1 MLSSIKFS
9 IAVLLF
15 SAAISPL
22 MARERIAVMQFE
34 AGKKIRP
41 AEAEYI
47 TERIRVAL
55 IKTEKFDVVSN
66 DQIGYVDSCSAE
78 TCLAAVGRA
87 LGCTHMVV
95 GKIDHAFDQY
105 TLSAKILDVAG
116 KKYLKAEEITI
127 EKKEAIAASSGKLVE
142 SLTAGLTVVSAPVT
156 PAPPQRTG
164 RPYQRKD
171 YGLMIGLTALAP
183 GAGHLYAQQW
193 RGAFYGTLWV
203 GSAIGL
209 FFGQIFYS
217 SNTTAYEN
225 AVTDFDTYYDRA
237 QTWKKVRGYSSY
249 VLIAIYAIALIDILV
264 TGQNYEK
271 RFVRLEQADENVRFV
286 FVGTGSVSD
295 ISKRTDDATRVAVVR
310 SF

>member
-1 MLSSIKFS
+1 MHSL
-9 IAVLLF
+9 V
-15 SAAISPL
+15 
-22 MARERIAVMQFE
+22 ARERIAVMQFE
-34 AGKKIRP
+34 AGKKIKP
-41 AEAEYI
+41 AEAEFI
-47 TERIRVAL
+47 TERIRIAL

-116 KKYLKAEEITI
+116 KKYIKAEEIII
-127 EKKEAIAASSGKLVE
+127 EDKAAITASSGKLVE
-142 SLTAGLTVVSAPVT
+142 NLTTGLPVT
-156 PAPPQRTG
+156 SVASIPAPAQKAS

-171 YGLMIGLTALAP
+171 YGLMVGLTALAP
-183 GAGHLYAQQW
+183 GAGHLYAKQW
-193 RGAFYGTLWV
+193 RGAIYGTLWV

-209 FFGQIFYS
+209 FFGQFFYS
-217 SNTTAYEN
+217 SNMTTYEN

-249 VLIAIYAIALIDILV
+249 VLLATYAIALLDILI
-264 TGQNYEK
+264 TGPSYEK
-271 RFVRLEQADENVRFV
+271 MFVRSEPAEENVRFV
-286 FVGTGSVSD
+286 FLGVGPSLDS
-295 ISKRTDDATRVAVVR
+295 SKRTDDATRVAVVR
-310 SF
+310 AF